1 MNGLMLP
8 SVSPRFHRDDSQNP
22 FHSFLVF
29 LSPKRRTTA
38 NPFTVYGGVVSGH
51 EGATLAARSVG
62 KGGGGHVHRK
72 TSGSVFKCSEIVGTC
87 QTRGDIPDLLG
98 TTVWV
103 PTQGFPNEFV
113 RDNPEATVSSDLGA
127 QKAQESSSRGGS
139 LQL

>member
-1 MNGLMLP
+1 MNGLMPP
-8 SVSPRFHRDDSQNP
+8 SVSPRFHRDDFQNP
-22 FHSFLVF
+22 FHSCLVF

-38 NPFTVYGGVVSGH
+38 NPFTAYGGVVSGH

-72 TSGSVFKCSEIVGTC
+72 TSGSVLRDSRNVSNSGGHSRPF
-87 QTRGDIPDLLG
+87 GDNCLG
-98 TTVWV
+98 
-103 PTQGFPNEFV
+103 PNPRLSNEFV
-113 RDNPEATVSSDLGA
+113 RDNPETTVSSDLGA